1 MADSYMSEKEHNEH
15 EPRAKDE
22 NALSHA
28 AFQVPEDSSRHN
40 AAYQSYL
47 THKEKK
53 EADNNSEKR
62 EGFWSEIIRFSVIA
76 LIVVIPIRIFIAQ
89 PFIVSG
95 ASMDPT
101 FANGQ
106 YLIVDQLSY
115 RFEVPERGDVIIFRY
130 PRDTSKFFIKRI
142 IALPGETIKIDGN
155 DITIINPEHPDGFEL
170 NEFYVKTMR
179 PDTVL
184 ETDLLDGQYF
194 VMGDNRDFSSDS
206 RVWGVLPEDHIV
218 GRAYLRLLP
227 ADEIGLLPGKVLP
240 EAVEIIEEE

>member
-1 MADSYMSEKEHNEH
+1 MQDEK
-15 EPRAKDE
+15 
-22 NALSHA
+22 
-28 AFQVPEDSSRHN
+28 HN
-40 AAYQSYL
+40 APEPTEGSTDELSRAPFQTPETSNQHNTAYQQYL
-47 THKEKK
+47 ARKQKKEDRDKKEKQ
-53 EADNNSEKR
+53 

-115 RFEVPERGDVIIFRY
+115 RFEKPERGDVIIFRY
-130 PRDTSKFFIKRI
+130 PRDPSKYFIKRI
-142 IALPGETIKIDGN
+142 IALPGETISIDGN
-155 DITIINPEHPDGFEL
+155 TITIINDEHPEGFEL
-170 NEFYVKTMR
+170 NEFYVETMR

-184 ETDLLDGQYF
+184 EEDLNAEQYF

-206 RVWGVLPEDHIV
+206 RVWGALPSDLIV

-227 ADEIGLLPGKVLP
+227 ADALGVFPGKAEP
-240 EAVEIIEEE
+240 ESIEIIEGE